1 MDKEFKF
8 QNISLLT
15 YFTKKITQEHQ
26 IKMKKKVYLVDDEY
40 LALEELKVLLGP
52 YEDLELVGMSER
64 VDRAIEEC
72 NELKPDL
79 IFLDINMPGKDG
91 FGFLESL
98 EEVKEVIFVTAYDQF
113 AIKAFEINAL
123 DYLLK
128 PLNPKRLA
136 EAIAR
141 FRIKFSKNQV
151 LEEDR
156 LSADKKIFIKD
167 GEKCHFVPVSK
178 IFLLESEGNYVRVFF
193 ENQQALLHKSLTYME
208 QKMPAD
214 LFFRANR
221 QYMFNLDFIE
231 RIEPYFNS
239 TLLIVLKPGHKIDL
253 SQRQSVKFRE
263 ITGV

>member
-1 MDKEFKF
+1 
-8 QNISLLT
+8 
-15 YFTKKITQEHQ
+15 
-26 IKMKKKVYLVDDEY
+26 MKKKVYLVDDEY
-40 LALEELKVLLGP
+40 LALEELKVLLAP
-52 YEDLELVGMSER
+52 YEDLELVGMSDR
-64 VDRAIEEC
+64 VDLAIEEC

-113 AIKAFEINAL
+113 AIKAFEVNAL

-136 EAIAR
+136 EAVAR
-141 FRIKFSKNQV
+141 FRIKFGKNQAQTSD
-151 LEEDR
+151 ENR

-167 GEKCHFVPVSK
+167 GEKCHFVPISK
-178 IFLLESEGNYVRVFF
+178 IFLFESEGNYVRVFF

-208 QKMPAD
+208 QKMPEE

-221 QYMFNLDFIE
+221 QFMFNLDFID

-239 TLLIVLKPGHKIDL
+239 TLLIILKSGHKIDL